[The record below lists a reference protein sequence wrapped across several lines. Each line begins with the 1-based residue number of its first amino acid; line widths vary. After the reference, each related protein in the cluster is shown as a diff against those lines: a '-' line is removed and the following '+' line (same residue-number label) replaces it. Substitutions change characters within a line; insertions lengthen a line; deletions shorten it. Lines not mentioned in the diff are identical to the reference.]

1 MTNGYILLPRSLKLQ
16 PWYHKPASRLLA
28 LHLLQEVSYKAI
40 DHPTLGL
47 LSAGT
52 YLTTYRRL
60 ATELGVTLQVVR
72 TALAHLQ
79 ESGFI
84 EVATLTKAI
93 KVVVTWPDFVKLR
106 DGDIMLNNTI
116 GNTIPNTMSNTIANS
131 ATNKVSATCE
141 DCESAPNTM
150 GNTMGNT
157 TPNTAYKNK
166 DKLNIT
172 NTHTRLYNNPGITKS
187 APAREAHTHTSEQA
201 ERVATLLDWMAKRTP
216 EVFQMEEPFTD
227 EALRWMCATYPLDA
241 LMGALSRCSSN
252 GKFFSNRFAS
262 DAFQPYLDNDYQLNS
277 SLSKGKA
284 KMYTY
289 DEVCDMVTSRKYKQ
303 EDFTLVK
310 NIDGKG
316 TNRWLKV

>member
-16 PWYHKPASRLLA
+16 PWYKKPASRLLA

-131 ATNKVSATCE
+131 ASNKVSATCE
-141 DCESAPNTM
+141 DCTSAPNTM

-157 TPNTAYKNK
+157 IPNTAYKNK

-201 ERVATLLDWMAKRTP
+201 ERVATLLDWMAEKTP
-216 EVFQMEEPFTD
+216 EVFQMEVPFTD
-227 EALRWMCATYPLDA
+227 EQLRWMCATYSLDRLKRVLGDCA
-241 LMGALSRCSSN
+241 SKQGF
-252 GKFFSNRFAS
+252 GKHRFAFQAFSSYMRYDKQENS
-262 DAFQPYLDNDYQLNS
+262 D
-277 SLSKGKA
+277 A

-289 DEVCDMVTSRKYKQ
+289 EEVCDMVYKGKCKQ
-303 EDFTLVK
+303 EDFIFV
-310 NIDGKG
+310 NNNGVS
-316 TNRWLKV
+316 RWLKV